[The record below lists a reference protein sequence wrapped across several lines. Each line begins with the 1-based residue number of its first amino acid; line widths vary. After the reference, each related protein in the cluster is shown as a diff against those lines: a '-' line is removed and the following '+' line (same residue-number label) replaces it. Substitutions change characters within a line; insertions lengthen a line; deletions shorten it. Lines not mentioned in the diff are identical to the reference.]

1 MVWWIVLAAG
11 WAALMGTTVCVWV
24 RGRNNVRHL
33 HDLLVWRADQ
43 VSMLSHELRTPLTLV
58 KLSADILAEDD
69 LTEPQAS
76 FVRTIRE
83 QASATIQ
90 LAEDLLTQAR
100 IEAGKFTPHLTT
112 YDMAHMVLGCV
123 RDLRE
128 LFQTQIHLDCPST
141 PCPVHADAVL
151 IRQGLTNLINN
162 AIAVSGDEAS
172 VSVRLARREYD
183 LLVSVA
189 DTGTGMDAE
198 RRLRL
203 FQRFS
208 SGRPVGSG
216 TGLGLIITKQIV
228 ELHGGNLFI
237 DTKEDQGTTVMFN
250 LPIHGPSKE
259 VRC

>member
-1 MVWWIVLAAG
+1 MVLWIVLAAG
-11 WAALMGTTVCVWV
+11 WAVLAGTSIFLWV
-24 RGRNNVRHL
+24 RGRNTVRHL

-58 KLSADILAEDD
+58 KLSADLLAEED
-69 LTEPQAS
+69 LPDPQAS

-83 QASATIQ
+83 QASTTIQ

-123 RDLRE
+123 SDLRE
-128 LFQTQIHLDCPST
+128 LFQTPIHLDCPST

-162 AIAVSGDEAS
+162 AIAVSGDAS

-208 SGRPVGSG
+208 SGRPIGSG

-228 ELHGGNLFI
+228 ELHGGQLFI
-237 DTKEDQGTTVMFN
+237 DTKQDQGTTVMFN
-250 LPIHGPSKE
+250 LPIDGPIKE
-259 VRC
+259 VGC